1 MRNAVLAF
9 AVFAALAA
17 PAAALDLSPNVPG
30 NTPQLGSGSG
40 RWSLC
45 RAHLE
50 KQGYPYSYLRKRGSR
65 GILSACSREL
75 WRKHHRAV

>member
-1 MRNAVLAF
+1 MRNAVLAL
-9 AVFAALAA
+9 ALIAGLTA
-17 PAAALDLSPNVPG
+17 PAAARDLSPDVPR
-30 NTPQLGSGSG
+30 NHPSLGHWSG

-50 KQGYPYSYLRKRGSR
+50 KQGYPYSYLRKRSSR

-75 WRKHHRAV
+75 WRKHRRVA

>member
-9 AVFAALAA
+9 ALLAGLAA
-17 PAAALDLSPNVPG
+17 PAAALDLSPNVPRG
-30 NTPQLGSGSG
+30 HPSLGSPSG

-45 RAHLE
+45 RTHLE
-50 KQGYPYSYLRKRGSR
+50 RQGYPYSYLYKRGSR

-75 WRKHHRAV
+75 WRKHHPAA